1 MNIHVWSHIQY
12 SINGSHDPKH
22 AFPPLKSFKTF
33 LFRIWRQNVLGLF
46 IFLIPKIFIFFI
58 CFAFQFCLVYLM
70 KVIPEICT
78 LNLHSLWNRLEICTL
93 NLHSLWNR
101 LEICTLN
108 LHSLWNRLEICTLNL
123 HLLWNRLEI
132 CTLNLHSLWNRLEIC
147 TLNLHSLWNRLEI
160 CTLNLHSLWN
170 RLEKK
175 PVSKAYSNKF
185 YINDKVRILCLSCN
199 IKKSKTTAKL
209 CHLWRQHLYCFCSS
223 TWIRYQKCFNRSM
236 I

>member
-101 LEICTLN
+101 LE
-108 LHSLWNRLEICTLNL
+108 
-123 HLLWNRLEI
+123 
-132 CTLNLHSLWNRLEIC
+132 
-147 TLNLHSLWNRLEI
+147 
-160 CTLNLHSLWN
+160 
-170 RLEKK
+170 KK

>member
-78 LNLHSLWNRLEICTL
+78 LNLHSLWNRLK
-93 NLHSLWNR
+93 
-101 LEICTLN
+101 
-108 LHSLWNRLEICTLNL
+108 ICTLNL
-123 HLLWNRLEI
+123 HL
-132 CTLNLHSLWNRLEIC
+132 LWNRLEIC